1 MKVTPE
7 EPTVAAAVAY
17 FVDMAKGKTAST
29 RQNGRN
35 GLGAVHYP
43 TSYHVIPTV
52 KLVTPSAQALLQA
65 KAKLPREK
73 VIRGES
79 RKRKSDS
86 DSSSEQSKKQ
96 QKKNKTDEYSMPGL
110 D

>member
-17 FVDMAKGKTAST
+17 FVDMAKGETAST

-35 GLGAVHYP
+35 GLGAVHHP
-43 TSYHVIPTV
+43 TTYHVIPTV
-52 KLVTPSAQALLQA
+52 KLVTPSAQALIQA

-79 RKRKSDS
+79 RKRTS
-86 DSSSEQSKKQ
+86 DSSSEQSKKKQ
-96 QKKNKTDEYSMPGL
+96 QKKKTTGEYSMPGL